1 MTSFLYKNSILL
13 PIYEENFIF
22 FLKIDNF
29 YCYILNFMII
39 YLLLFGG
46 IGEVVNTPDCGSGMQ
61 GFDPLIPPQIGKKSK
76 DLVINSILMSRFFLF
91 GSKKM
96 KYLVIKE
103 RIIR

>member
-61 GFDPLIPPQIGKKSK
+61 GFDSLIPPQNGKKSNRLQ
-76 DLVINSILMSRFFLF
+76 DRNRFL
-91 GSKKM
+91 
-96 KYLVIKE
+96 
-103 RIIR
+103 